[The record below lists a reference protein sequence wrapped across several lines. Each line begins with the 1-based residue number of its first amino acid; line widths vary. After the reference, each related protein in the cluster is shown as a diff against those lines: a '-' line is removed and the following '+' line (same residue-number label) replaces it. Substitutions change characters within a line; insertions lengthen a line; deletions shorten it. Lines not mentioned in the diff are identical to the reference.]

1 MHLQQGTDMDI
12 NLLCV
17 ALKEELGNSEWWT
30 EKGYTL
36 VYTGVGKIQAAHRL
50 VVAITSARL
59 ITTPTMPPNI
69 KIFNYGTA
77 GALRPDVSGLVEIGK
92 FVQRDMNAVP
102 IAPRGKIPFS
112 NIGSIRTQSP
122 VSQITCGTGDS
133 FVTTPDVWYTDNK
146 IDCVDMEG
154 WALAYI
160 ANEYNLP
167 FRSFKYISDSA
178 DNDAGSNWKENC
190 KQGEILMKK
199 LLDSTV
205 KL

>member
-1 MHLQQGTDMDI
+1 MHLLHGTDMDI

-17 ALKEELGNSEWWT
+17 ALEDELGDSEWWT
-30 EKGYTL
+30 EQGYTL
-36 VYTGVGKIQAAHRL
+36 VYTGVGKVQAAHRL
-50 VVAITSARL
+50 VIAITSARL

-69 KIFNYGTA
+69 SIFNYGTA
-77 GALRPDVSGLVEIGK
+77 GSLRPDVSGLVEIGK
-92 FVQRDMNAVP
+92 FIQRDMNADP
-102 IAPRGKIPFS
+102 IAPRGTIPFS
-112 NIGSIRTQSP
+112 TIDSIKTQSP

-133 FVTTPDVWYTDNK
+133 FVKEPDVWYTENK

-160 ANEYNLP
+160 AKEYNLP

-178 DNDAGSNWKENC
+178 NSNAEFDWKENC
-190 KQGEILMKK
+190 KKGEILIRK
-199 LLDSTV
+199 LLDAHT